1 MDPIASGGGRRIKGS
16 TFAVTTQPSFL
27 CHATSLREGEALSVV
42 VEVSGTR
49 HDILVFNRNGAI
61 YAYVNACPH
70 QHTPLETFPGKFFD
84 AEGNLLVCS
93 THGARFEPE
102 SGLCVSGPC
111 EGKSLTKISL
121 TERDGGLYARL

>member
-1 MDPIASGGGRRIKGS
+1 MNPIASGGGRRIKGN

-27 CHATSLREGEALSVV
+27 CHATSLREGQALSVV
-42 VEVSGTR
+42 VEVSGAR
-49 HDILVFNRNGAI
+49 HDILIVNRNGAI